1 MAIPEYFR
9 DHEDNGLDSLFPI
22 SDFQIL
28 ANGGRTGRQLQNSNP
43 FTQSRDTG
51 QLSME
56 KT

>member
-28 ANGGRTGRQLQNSNP
+28 ANGGRTGRQLQNSHP